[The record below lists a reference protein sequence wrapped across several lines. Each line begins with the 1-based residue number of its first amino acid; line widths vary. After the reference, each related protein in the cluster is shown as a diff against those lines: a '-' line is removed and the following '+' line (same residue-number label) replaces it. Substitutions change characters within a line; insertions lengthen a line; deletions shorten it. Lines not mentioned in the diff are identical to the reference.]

1 MIRKLLSFTI
11 ILCLLTMIASC
22 KKGELITNNQRFLNL
37 TFTYINGPAITGVNY
52 KGDDLKFGLSGYLIP
67 FEDGVDSVD
76 LILTLSDRKDKLK
89 QRVKIAPGNTVL
101 YSYSKSPVDS
111 AIIISDK
118 GPLDGQIAPEG
129 KILVKMFNS
138 NTLLSPDGSPI
149 HLAFYDGVG
158 VWDTFN
164 PVYTDEPVDTLFN
177 ITSEFPDQFSVLK
190 RLNYFPSN
198 GGMEGL
204 WKAKIL
210 KSDKTPL
217 KTEDGKIIYAYLSF
231 PQSLNTFI
239 TYASGDES
247 SVLLDSWDQNSFLPF
262 PDEAVSAGT
271 GLFQIYLSK

>member
-1 MIRKLLSFTI
+1 MKIQYQFFLLFIISF
-11 ILCLLTMIASC
+11 ILSC
-22 KKGELITNNQRFLNL
+22 KKGEYLESGQKFGSVS
-37 TFTYINGPAITGVNY
+37 FTPITGPGVSNVEY
-52 KGDDLKFGLSGYLIP
+52 NNTELKVKGNQYLIP
-67 FEDGVDSVD
+67 IDEGVDSVD
-76 LILTLSDRKDKLK
+76 LILTFSERKDKVK
-89 QRVKIAPGNTVL
+89 QRVKIGPGNTVF

-111 AIIISDK
+111 TIIISDK
-118 GPLDGQIAPEG
+118 EPLDGQIAPEG
-129 KILVKMFNS
+129 KILVKIFNS
-138 NTLLSPDGSPI
+138 NKLLSPDGSPI

-158 VWDTFN
+158 AWDTFN
-164 PVYTDEPVDTLFN
+164 PEYTDEPVDTLFN
-177 ITSEFPDQFSVLK
+177 ITSEFPDKFSVLK

-262 PDEAVSAGT
+262 TDEAVSAGT
-271 GLFQIYLSK
+271 GLFQTYLSK